1 MSETKT
7 FTAAAPSGRVAAV
20 QRVRKAVIP
29 AAGMG
34 TRFLPATKAVAKEM
48 LPIVN
53 KPSIQLIVEEAADSG
68 IEEIVLITGRGK
80 TEVVDHFDAYPQLEE
95 TLRRSGKEA
104 LLREV
109 VRPSQLAKIAS
120 IRQHRPLG
128 LGHAILCA
136 RSLIGN
142 EPFAVFLPD
151 DLVDAERPCAR
162 QLIDVYESTGKSVV
176 ALMNV
181 PLQETPQYGIAAGK
195 ADASDPRLVRI
206 NTLVEKPPVD
216 EAPSTLAVVGR
227 YVLDPAVF
235 DYLARTNPGRGDE
248 IQLTDALAAMM
259 AERGLCGYL
268 FDGNRFDA
276 GDVTG
281 YLLANLN
288 WARRTPRIWS
298 AIERFVDGHRG
309 GKA

>member
-1 MSETKT
+1 MS
-7 FTAAAPSGRVAAV
+7 VAT
-20 QRVRKAVIP
+20 VRKAVIP
-29 AAGMG
+29 AAGLG

-53 KPSIQLIVEEAADSG
+53 KPSIQLIVEEAAASG
-68 IEEIVLITGRGK
+68 IEQVIIVTGRGK
-80 TEVVDHFDAYPQLEE
+80 TEIVDHFDAHPQLEE
-95 TLRRSGKEA
+95 SLRRAGKEA

-109 VRPSQLAKIAS
+109 MRPSQLVKLATV
-120 IRQHRPLG
+120 RQQRPLG

-136 RSLIGN
+136 RSLIGD

-151 DLVDAERPCAR
+151 DLVDSERPCAR
-162 QLIDVYESTGKSVV
+162 QLIDVYERTGTSVV

-181 PLQETPQYGIAAGK
+181 PREETSSYGIAAGTV
-195 ADASDPRLVRI
+195 DPMDGRTVRI
-206 NTLVEKPPVD
+206 NAIVEKPAVD
-216 EAPSTLAVVGR
+216 DAPSTMAVVGR

-235 DYLARTNPGRGDE
+235 DYLTRTNPGRGDE

-259 AERGLCGYL
+259 VDRGLHGYL
-268 FDGNRFDA
+268 FEGDRFDA

-298 AIERFVDGHRG
+298 AIVRYVEEHS
-309 GKA
+309 GKVPKRDKR